1 MFKMN
6 ALFFLEYKSVLIFLI
21 ICLIITLVL
30 ILVSYLFSNSVGGV
44 EKLSAYECGFE
55 PFEDA
60 RNTFDIKFYIIA
72 ILFIIFDI
80 EVTFLFPWA
89 VSLFYIG
96 SVGFWVSIDFMLE
109 LVLGYIYIWKKGAL
123 D

>member
-1 MFKMN
+1 MFN
-6 ALFFLEYKSVLIFLI
+6 ALFFIEYKSIFIFL
-21 ICLIITLVL
+21 LVSL
-30 ILVSYLFSNSVGGV
+30 GLAFVFVIVSYLFASQVGGV
-44 EKLSAYECGFE
+44 EKLSTYECGFE

-80 EVTFLFPWA
+80 EVAFLFPWA
-89 VSLFYIG
+89 MSFFYIG
-96 SVGFWVSIDFMLE
+96 PFGFWISIDFIIE
-109 LVLGYIYIWKKGAL
+109 LVIGYIYVWKKGAL

>member
-1 MFKMN
+1 MVKN
-6 ALFFLEYKSVLIFLI
+6 SLFFVEYQSIFIFL
-21 ICLIITLVL
+21 VL
-30 ILVSYLFSNSVGGV
+30 SLGISLLFVVISYLFASQTGGV
-44 EKLSAYECGFE
+44 EKLSTYECGFE

-72 ILFIIFDI
+72 MLFIIFDI

-89 VSLFYIG
+89 VSFFYIG
-96 SVGFWVSIDFMLE
+96 PFGFWISIDFIIE
-109 LVLGYIYIWKKGAL
+109 LVIGYIYVWKKGAL